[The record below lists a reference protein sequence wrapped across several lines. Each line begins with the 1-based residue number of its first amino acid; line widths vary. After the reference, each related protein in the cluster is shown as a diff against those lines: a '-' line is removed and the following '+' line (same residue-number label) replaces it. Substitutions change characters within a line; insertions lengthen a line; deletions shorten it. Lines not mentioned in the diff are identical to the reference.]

1 MNYRPKLIRAGWEE
15 NVRGG
20 YGERGRLGNQA
31 AFFLICT
38 KLPRGSE
45 RYIPRF

>member
-1 MNYRPKLIRAGWEE
+1 MNYRPKLIRVGREE
-15 NVRGG
+15 KVGGG

-31 AFFLICT
+31 AFFLICI
-38 KLPRGSE
+38 KLPRGFE